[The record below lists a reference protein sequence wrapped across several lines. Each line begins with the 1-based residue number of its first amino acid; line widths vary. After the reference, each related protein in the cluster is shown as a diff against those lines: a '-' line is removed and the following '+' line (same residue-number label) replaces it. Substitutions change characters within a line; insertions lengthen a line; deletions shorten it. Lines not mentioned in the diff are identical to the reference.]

1 MRIRKKKKIFG
12 VALMLLLAA
21 TVLLAFLAG
30 QSLTAANASTE
41 GDFSSSG
48 SLIDYTAPLD
58 HSIVLDVNGSVN
70 TNPDSTYEEVKA
82 NNDKHIQRVITVEA
96 LLSSTLHPSTTF
108 ASYHLYDDADIIN
121 YTTEFFSIEAAA
133 QSSGWYRQIRI
144 TAKKSTSLLESPDS
158 IKRNPRFALILKDGS
173 GSNANSTT
181 VCVEVSV
188 TSERPT
194 MEGVPST
201 VKEFYVGAEL
211 NANRTGELPN
221 VTSDYSLPIRLT
233 NRNLVKI
240 DLQNYL
246 VGRKLFFTDPK
257 NETHTVIAANEQT
270 DYSNLDPDKVGVF
283 KNGSRYLTFEDL
295 NSYYISN
302 TPTTGAL
309 VNDDISFTEKVL
321 KSRRGFTISVDVTSL
336 EAQISASDGKGFW
349 NGERY
354 WELPITLHHV
364 TTNDEL
370 TVRLPVVFIPENSPK
385 QNPDFGMKTSL
396 NAGSSLVQE
405 SDSQENIS
413 GFGSVRVYPTSLC
426 DYPTLSKYEM
436 FFLEANTPN
445 PSTNIVEVSAGP
457 ADARGR
463 VEYYLVHGL
472 ENGTADVNF
481 TVRFSYGND
490 EYESLTVPVT
500 FNVYG
505 KYSNLSFDINGTK
518 AHRYTINSGLFSR
531 IKADGYQIVGAELK
545 KKDGDT
551 TDYAAVTCSNGTI
564 TITPVSN
571 VYDLNTV
578 SVDVTFVSMEGRRI
592 VLNCPMQINMKA
604 GDLFTGWRLWQK
616 VLFWVGLGL
625 ALALLI
631 LLIVWLFIRS
641 AHRRKL
647 DELETSAPT
656 SAYIIKLNSTI
667 AAAQAQQRA
676 AIQQQVAPVAP
687 APQPGSMLQ
696 LGAGP
701 ASTPAP
707 APNTLALG
715 VTPQTSTPV
724 YSDTVMSATSG
735 PSMSTI
741 PPTTSF
747 SRPPVADEIYIPIS
761 DEELLIRIYEERFE
775 PRGMLKRTFDKSKD
789 LQQRELEKEKERIR
803 EDVRS
808 GMSIEEACKSLK
820 QREAEAASG
829 FVAMSAPATSEP
841 AVPAVDPLIAAL
853 GFDPSEPIVSD
864 VKREEPN
871 ESWSEE
877 EKKLKE
883 AEYNN
888 SRLHSELNIIE
899 TRIAAITEAT
909 EKTNAEL
916 ADANFVVES
925 VAGNIKESEQK
936 LDDKNTDLAVER
948 RKAAKEAL
956 NKEIA
961 ELEAKIRSDKEVAA
975 AKKAEI
981 DAGNGLLARIK
992 EVSDD
997 YAGKKEATQ
1006 ALVAASDGELE
1017 AAREEARKAAELAAK
1032 AKRIAELNAKLEI
1045 LNPMMLTVNTLDGEI
1060 AEIAEAIENSVAAK
1074 DSRKTQVA
1082 TLQNELMSTTDATQI
1097 NELSTQIKALN
1108 KEISELDRSSTA
1120 NTTLKSDKSI
1130 EMKSVFR
1137 KANEFIE
1144 KEEIEVEDII
1154 PAEDLIIGNIA
1165 LNKLRAQ
1172 VEKDK
1177 AKAEQNVAHW
1187 QSECDALTGDLDS
1200 IVMDAAAGVAERVK
1214 AAEEELAE
1222 AQAKIAEMDA
1232 KIEATEDEEEKLNLT
1247 MEQMTLGEEV
1257 ATLAANLETLR
1268 AEGIKENFE
1277 FRSMS
1282 ESELENAR
1290 EELARAKEDFEKA
1303 TERFHEV
1310 NTNVNPLDLITSG
1323 SGVISKERKRIEAEN
1338 LKKLVKEQQN
1348 AIEQAKLQAQLAQQE
1363 AERAVADAQRASEES
1378 KAEAERLAQEA
1389 LERAE
1394 AARLE
1399 AEQRAQDEIERMRL
1413 EAEEAKRAA
1422 AEEAEEA
1429 KRLAEEE
1436 AEKARLEAEEAKRLA
1451 EEEAEEA
1458 KRLAEEEAE
1467 KARLEAEEAKR
1478 LAEEEAERAKREAEE
1493 EAERVRLEAEEA
1505 EKARIAAEEEAKRI
1519 AEEEAEKARI
1529 EAEEAEKARLAEE
1542 EEAKRLA
1549 EEEAEKA
1556 RIAAEEEAKRIAEEE
1571 AARKAR
1577 IDEKIAK
1584 RKSEIATLREELKNV
1599 VEEEQG
1605 LALREKFYAMQ
1616 LALDE
1621 DEKSSTEL
1629 VDLLNKS
1636 MDDASHAAEL
1646 SRYKKLAN
1654 QKPRRIVK
1662 KVTERVNRVPKKRAG
1677 ARPARP
1683 GARPGARSGARPAGA
1698 RPARP
1703 GARPGARPAGARP
1716 ARPRA
1721 RTSSVTRRPSNGRG
1735 PSTKK

>member
-1 MRIRKKKKIFG
+1 MRSEMSIRKRKKIFG
-12 VALMLLLAA
+12 VALMLLFAA
-21 TVLLAFLAG
+21 TVLLSLCAG
-30 QSLTAANASTE
+30 QNFAVAFASTD

-48 SLIDYTAPLD
+48 SLINYSAPLD
-58 HSIVLDVNGSVN
+58 HSLELDVNGTISGTPEGSYN
-70 TNPDSTYEEVKA
+70 TVTT
-82 NNDKHIQRVITVEA
+82 NNSQKFKERVIEVGA
-96 LLSSTLHPSTTF
+96 LCKTENHGEYNNNYKLRDK
-108 ASYHLYDDADIIN
+108 DDVIN
-121 YTTEFFSIEAAA
+121 YTKDFFEVIPN
-133 QSSGWYRQIRI
+133 SSGSYFGSVTIKAI
-144 TAKKSTSLLESPDS
+144 KTTSLLESADPL
-158 IKRNPRFALILKDGS
+158 KPHPRFAVILKD
-173 GSNANSTT
+173 NSQNKIILYI
-181 VCVEVSV
+181 EVFV
-188 TSERPT
+188 TADKPT
-194 MEGVPST
+194 MSNLGNAYKNVY
-201 VKEFYVGAEL
+201 YVGAEL
-211 NANRTGELPN
+211 NNNRTNELSN
-221 VTSDYSLPIRLT
+221 DTSDFPLPIRLK
-233 NRNLVKI
+233 NYELIKI
-240 DLQNYL
+240 DLANYL
-246 VGRKLFFTDPK
+246 KGRKLFFTNPN
-257 NETHTVIAANEQT
+257 NETHSVPIGSEQL
-270 DYSNLDPDKVGVF
+270 YSENLDPDKVGVL
-283 KNGSRYLTFEDL
+283 KSGSRYLTFEDL

-302 TPTTGAL
+302 VPTIGAL
-309 VNDDISFTEKVL
+309 VADDIAFPDKVMKTRRSFTV
-321 KSRRGFTISVDVTSL
+321 SVDITSL
-336 EAQISASDGKGFW
+336 EAERPDGKFW
-349 NGERY
+349 EKERY
-354 WELPITLHHV
+354 WQLPIQLHHV
-364 TTNDEL
+364 TDNNDTI
-370 TVRLPVVFIPENSPK
+370 TVYLPVVFVPDKKPK
-385 QNPDFGMKTSL
+385 QNSDFGMKTSL
-396 NAGSSLVQE
+396 NAGSSLIQE
-405 SDSQENIS
+405 SSNQENVS
-413 GFGSVRVYPTSLC
+413 GFGTVRVYPESLC
-426 DYPTLSKYEM
+426 DYPTPSKYEM
-436 FFLEANTPN
+436 YFWKNDTVQTLANK
-445 PSTNIVEVSAGP
+445 VEVTSGP
-457 ADARGR
+457 IDENNR

-472 ENGTADVNF
+472 DNGTADVNF
-481 TVRFSYGND
+481 TVHYTYEEDND
-490 EYESLTVPVT
+490 PTIKETSFVVPVT

-505 KYSNLSFDINGTK
+505 KYSNLGFDIKGTK
-518 AHRYTINSGLFSR
+518 AHKYTINSGLFSR
-531 IKADGYQIVGAELK
+531 VKADGYQIVGAALK
-545 KKDGDT
+545 KNDGDT
-551 TDYAAVTCSNGTI
+551 VDYASVTCSNGTI

-571 VYDLNTV
+571 VFDDKTV

-592 VLNCPMQINMKA
+592 VLNMPLQIDMRA
-604 GDLFTGWRLWQK
+604 GDLFTGWRTWQK
-616 VLFWVGLGL
+616 ILFWIGLGL
-625 ALALLI
+625 GLALLI
-631 LLIVWLFIRS
+631 LLIVWLFLRS
-641 AHRRKL
+641 ARRHKI

-676 AIQQQVAPVAP
+676 AVQQQFAPVAP
-687 APQPGSMLQ
+687 PPQPGSMLQ

-707 APNTLALG
+707 DPNTLALG
-715 VTPQTSTPV
+715 VTPQMSTPV
-724 YSDTVMSATSG
+724 YSDTAMSTTSG

-741 PPTTSF
+741 PPTMSF
-747 SRPPVADEIYIPIS
+747 SQPSVADEIYIPIS

-803 EDVRS
+803 ADVRS

-829 FVAMSAPATSEP
+829 IVSMSAPVSSEP
-841 AVPAVDPLIAAL
+841 VVPAVDPLIAAL

-864 VKREEPN
+864 VKREETN

-899 TRIAAITEAT
+899 TRIAAIVEAT

-916 ADANFVVES
+916 ADANFVAES

-961 ELEAKIRSDKEVAA
+961 ELEAKIRSDKSVAA

-981 DAGNGLLARIK
+981 DAGTGLLARIK

-997 YAGKKEATQ
+997 YEGKREATQ
-1006 ALVAASDGELE
+1006 ALLAASDGELE

-1045 LNPMMLTVNTLDGEI
+1045 LNPMMRTVNTLDGEI
-1060 AEIAEAIENSVAAK
+1060 AEIGEAIENSVAAK

-1082 TLQNELMSTTDATQI
+1082 TLQNELMSTTDPTQI
-1097 NELSTQIKALN
+1097 NEISTQIKALN

-1137 KANEFIE
+1137 KANDFIE

-1165 LNKLRAQ
+1165 LEKLRAQ
-1172 VEKDK
+1172 VEREKVQ
-1177 AKAEQNVAHW
+1177 AEQNVAHW

-1214 AAEEELAE
+1214 AAEAELAE
-1222 AQAKIAEMDA
+1222 AQAKLSEMDA

-1247 MEQMTLGEEV
+1247 MEQMTLSEEV
-1257 ATLAANLETLR
+1257 DALTANLETLR

-1389 LERAE
+1389 LEKAE

-1413 EAEEAKRAA
+1413 EAEEAKRLA

-1436 AEKARLEAEEAKRLA
+1436 T
-1451 EEEAEEA
+1451 
-1458 KRLAEEEAE
+1458 E

-1478 LAEEEAERAKREAEE
+1478 LAEEEAERARIAAEE

-1519 AEEEAEKARI
+1519 AEEEAEKARL

-1542 EEAKRLA
+1542 EEAKRKA

-1577 IDEKIAK
+1577 IDEKVAK

-1599 VEEEQG
+1599 AEEEQG
-1605 LALREKFYAMQ
+1605 LALREKFYAIQ

-1621 DEKSSTEL
+1621 DEKTSTEL

-1683 GARPGARSGARPAGA
+1683 GARPGGARPRPAGARPGARPGGARPRPAGA

-1703 GARPGARPAGARP
+1703 GAR
-1716 ARPRA
+1716 
-1721 RTSSVTRRPSNGRG
+1721 TSSVTRRPNGRG